1 MTKIAEEKRIVEVM
15 VRLYCRRKEK
25 NGQLCAECIELLEYA
40 FARLDRCPYSEC
52 KKSCKEC
59 STHCYKPA
67 MREKIRQVMRFSGP
81 RMILFEPWETIRH
94 WIKL

>member
-1 MTKIAEEKRIVEVM
+1 MTKIAEEKRIVEIM

-25 NGQLCAECIELLEYA
+25 NDQLCAECIELLEYA
-40 FARLDRCPYSEC
+40 FARLDRCRYGEC